1 MNLIGSIHVAHEH
14 PCILVETIVVH
25 QFNSILGTL
34 LMGVTPVGITVL
46 SLLYPLE
53 ITSVVLELGVLHVLD
68 GLCGIHTYCCAN
80 SLSVTGLG
88 PTLYELSVHIEG
100 QMIVQERRTQIH
112 TGSQTLVVTALEDAL
127 LTCVTHAHAIWHS
140 KDRLILSLHAT
151 LQGDV
156 MVVVHACTV
165 DFVLPIGIVCTKLLQ
180 GIALGIALLPAKQ
193 IPCLAT
199 LAIVVGDEVN
209 IFLCI
214 HHVESIEIG

>member
-1 MNLIGSIHVAHEH
+1 MSVA
-14 PCILVETIVVH
+14 
-25 QFNSILGTL
+25 
-34 LMGVTPVGITVL
+34 PVGITVF

-88 PTLYELSVHIEG
+88 PTLHELSVHIEG
-100 QMIVQERRTQIH
+100 QMIVQERRIQVH
-112 TGSQTLVVTALEDAL
+112 TGSQTLVVTALEDTL
-127 LTCVTHAHAIWHS
+127 LTCVTHTYAIWHS

-165 DFVLPIGIVCTKLLQ
+165 DFVLPVGVICAKLLQ
-180 GIALGIALLPAKQ
+180 GIAIGIALLPAKQ
-193 IPCLAT
+193 VPCLAT
-199 LAIVVGDEVN
+199 LAIIIGDEVN

-214 HHVESIEIG
+214 HHVKSIEIG